1 MITLNKL
8 TNHVSGYEVYRDG
21 ILIGIVRSHSIR
33 YWRIFDSARKP
44 LGERFRT
51 RKSAIA
57 ELDRMITARPDP
69 EPQS

>member
-8 TNHVSGYEVYRDG
+8 TNHVSGYEVHRDG
-21 ILIGIVRSHSIR
+21 TLIGLVRPHSIR